1 MTGRL
6 GTQRAL
12 LREFGVE
19 LMLFAALGILIVV
32 MANLSPVF
40 LSSRNLYNII
50 RFIAEIGIIS
60 LGMTMVILTGGIDLS
75 VGSVLGMCGIIMG
88 ALFVAGVPIGIAA
101 LIAILVG
108 ALAGLLNGALIVA
121 TGVHPLVITL
131 ATLAIYRGVAHGI
144 AQGDSFRG
152 FPASFFALGQ
162 GTVGP
167 LPTQLLVFVVL
178 AAVAV
183 FVLARTTFGRSLY
196 AFGSNPVATR
206 FAGVAVNR
214 LQVAV
219 YTITGLLSGIAAV
232 IFVARVSSA
241 RGDSG
246 ALMELDV
253 ITAVVLGGTAL
264 TGGRGSI
271 LGTLLG
277 LLIIGV
283 VRNGLTL
290 IFVPLEVQAVFI
302 GLILILA
309 VTINRRLRGV

>member
-1 MTGRL
+1 MIARL
-6 GTQRAL
+6 GAQRAL
-12 LREFGVE
+12 LREFAVE
-19 LMLFAALGILIVV
+19 LMLFVALGILIVV

-50 RFIAEIGIIS
+50 RFIAEIGLIS

>member
-1 MTGRL
+1 VTGRL
-6 GTQRAL
+6 GNQRAL
-12 LREFGVE
+12 LREFAVE
-19 LMLFAALGILIVV
+19 LMLFVALGILIVV

-50 RFIAEIGIIS
+50 RFIAEIGLIS

-131 ATLAIYRGVAHGI
+131 ATLAIYRGIAHGI

-152 FPASFFALGQ
+152 FPASFFVLGQ

-167 LPTQLLVFVVL
+167 FPTQLLVFVVL

-290 IFVPLEVQAVFI
+290 IFVPLEVQAVFV